1 MQGFQKEN
9 AMTQRLNMT
18 RRRLLLVSGAGATA
32 LPLFSIGQPALAAA
46 GDVAEQVAAAKDLV
60 TKAAATNIP
69 WDGPTTGPKA
79 LPGKTIVLISEDQ
92 RNGGALGVSEGVT
105 EAAKVIGWKLTVL
118 DGAGVI
124 ANRSAAFGKA
134 IALKPDVIIA
144 DNDDATEQKVN
155 ITKAADAGI
164 KVLGWHSNVKPG
176 PMEGVPLF
184 TNISTDPRS
193 VAKVSAALVIADSSG
208 AAGVVVF
215 TDSTEK
221 ISVMKSDAMAAFV
234 KECPGCSVVEV
245 IDTPLASVSTR
256 IPQMTQT
263 LQKRFGKTWTHS
275 LAINDGFFDFM
286 APTLRA
292 GGSPG
297 SGPPLNISG
306 GDGSE
311 AAFER
316 IRGQNYQYATVAE
329 PLRLHGWQLIDEANR
344 ALSGQDWSGY
354 VAPTHLVTKE
364 NIGTNGGPKNV
375 YDPDN
380 GYTEV
385 YKKIWGV

>member
-1 MQGFQKEN
+1 
-9 AMTQRLNMT
+9 MTHRSIIT
-18 RRRLLLVSGAGATA
+18 RRRMLQLTGTGVTA
-32 LPLFSIGQPALAAA
+32 LPLIHVGNPALAAE
-46 GDVAEQVAAAKDLV
+46 GDLAAQLAAAKAV
-60 TKAAATNIP
+60 VAKAAANKIS

-79 LPGKTIVLISEDQ
+79 LPGKSVILISEDQ
-92 RNGGALGVSEGVT
+92 RNGGALGVSEGAE
-105 EAAKVIGWKLTVL
+105 EAAKVIGWKLTIL

-124 ANRSAAFGKA
+124 ANRSAAFGQA

-144 DNDDATEQKVN
+144 DNDDATEQRVN
-155 ITKAADAGI
+155 IEKATKAGI

-184 TNISTDPRS
+184 TNISTDPRV
-193 VAKVSAALVIADSSG
+193 VAKVAAALAIVNADG
-208 AAGVVVF
+208 KAGVVVF

-221 ISVMKSDAMAAFV
+221 ISVMKSNAMAANI
-234 KECPGCSVVEV
+234 KDCSGCSVLDI

-256 IPQMTQT
+256 IPQMTQS
-263 LQKRFGKTWTHS
+263 LHQRFAKRWTHS

-292 GGSPG
+292 AGLPA
-297 SGPPLNISG
+297 SGPPVNISG
-306 GDGSE
+306 GDGSK

-316 IRGQNYQYATVAE
+316 IRGDNYQFATVAE

-344 ALSGQDWSGY
+344 ALSSVPWSGY
-354 VAPTHLVTKE
+354 VAPTHLVTKD
-364 NIGTNGGPKNV
+364 NIGSNGGPENV

-380 GYTEV
+380 GYRDA
-385 YKKIWGV
+385 YRKIWGV

>member
-1 MQGFQKEN
+1 
-9 AMTQRLNMT
+9 MTGRASLT
-18 RRRLLLVSGAGATA
+18 RRRFLELGGVGATA
-32 LPLFSIGQPALAAA
+32 LPLFYIGNPALAAE
-46 GDVAEQVAAAKDLV
+46 GDLAAQIAAAKELV
-60 TKAAATNIP
+60 AKSAASSVP

-79 LPGKTIVLISEDQ
+79 QAGKTIVLISEDQ

-105 EAAKVIGWKLTVL
+105 EAAKVIGWKLTIL

-124 ANRSAAFGKA
+124 ANRSAAFGQA

-155 ITKAADAGI
+155 IIKAANAGI

-184 TNISTDPRS
+184 TNISTDPTV
-193 VAKVSAALVIADSSG
+193 VAKVAAALAIANAEG
-208 AAGVVVF
+208 KAGVVVF
-215 TDSTEK
+215 TDATEK
-221 ISVMKSDAMAAFV
+221 ISVMKSNAMAANI
-234 KECPGCSVVEV
+234 KECSGCTVLET

-256 IPQMTQT
+256 IPQMTQS
-263 LQKRFGKTWTHS
+263 LHQRFGKKWTHS

-292 GGSPG
+292 AGSPG
-297 SGPPLNISG
+297 SGPPVNISG
-306 GDGSE
+306 GDGSK

-316 IRGQNYQYATVAE
+316 IRGNNYQYATVAE
-329 PLRLHGWQLIDEANR
+329 PLSLHGWQLIDEANR
-344 ALSGQDWSGY
+344 ALAGENWSGY

-364 NIGTNGGPKNV
+364 NIGSNGGPNNV

-380 GYTEV
+380 GYRDV
-385 YKKIWGV
+385 YNKIWGV

>member
-1 MQGFQKEN
+1 
-9 AMTQRLNMT
+9 MTGRASLT
-18 RRRLLLVSGAGATA
+18 RRRLLELGGVGATA
-32 LPLFSIGQPALAAA
+32 LPLFYIGNPTLAAE
-46 GDVAEQVAAAKDLV
+46 GDLAAQIAAAKELV
-60 TKAAATNIP
+60 AKSAASSVP

-79 LPGKTIVLISEDQ
+79 QAGKTIVLISEDQ

-105 EAAKVIGWKLTVL
+105 EAAKVIGWKLTIL

-124 ANRSAAFGKA
+124 ANRSAAFGQA

-155 ITKAADAGI
+155 IIKAANAGI

-184 TNISTDPRS
+184 TNISTDPTV
-193 VAKVSAALVIADSSG
+193 VAKVAAALAIANAEG
-208 AAGVVVF
+208 KAGVVVF
-215 TDSTEK
+215 TDATEK
-221 ISVMKSDAMAAFV
+221 ISVMKSNAMAANI
-234 KECPGCSVVEV
+234 KECLGCTVLET

-256 IPQMTQT
+256 IPQMTQS
-263 LQKRFGKTWTHS
+263 LHQRFGKKWTHS

-292 GGSPG
+292 AGSPG
-297 SGPPLNISG
+297 SGPPVNISG
-306 GDGSE
+306 GDGSK

-316 IRGQNYQYATVAE
+316 IRGNNYQYATVAE
-329 PLRLHGWQLIDEANR
+329 PLSLHGWQLIDEANR
-344 ALSGQDWSGY
+344 ALAGENWSGY

-364 NIGTNGGPKNV
+364 NIGSNGGPNNV

-380 GYTEV
+380 GYRDV

>member
-1 MQGFQKEN
+1 LG
-9 AMTQRLNMT
+9 
-18 RRRLLLVSGAGATA
+18 GAGASA
-32 LPLFSIGQPALAAA
+32 LPLFYIGNPVLAAE
-46 GDVAEQVAAAKDLV
+46 GDLAAQIAAAKELV
-60 TKAAATNIP
+60 AKSAASSVP

-79 LPGKTIVLISEDQ
+79 QAGKTVVLISEDQ
-92 RNGGALGVSEGVT
+92 RNGGALGVSEGVA
-105 EAAKVIGWKLTVL
+105 EAAKVIGWKLTIL

-124 ANRSAAFGKA
+124 ANRSAAFGQA

-155 ITKAADAGI
+155 IIKAANAGI

-184 TNISTDPRS
+184 TNISTDPTV
-193 VAKVSAALVIADSSG
+193 VAKVAAALAIANAEG
-208 AAGVVVF
+208 KAGVVVF
-215 TDSTEK
+215 TDATEK
-221 ISVMKSDAMAAFV
+221 ISVMKSNAMAANI
-234 KECPGCSVVEV
+234 KECSGCTVLET

-256 IPQMTQT
+256 IPQMTQS
-263 LQKRFGKTWTHS
+263 LHQRFGKKWTHS

-292 GGSPG
+292 AGSPG
-297 SGPPLNISG
+297 SGPPVNISG
-306 GDGSE
+306 GDGSK

-316 IRGQNYQYATVAE
+316 IRGDNYQYATVAE
-329 PLRLHGWQLIDEANR
+329 PLSLHGWQLIDEANR
-344 ALSGQDWSGY
+344 ALAGENWSGY

-364 NIGTNGGPKNV
+364 NIGSNGGPNNV

-380 GYTEV
+380 GYRDV

>member
-1 MQGFQKEN
+1 
-9 AMTQRLNMT
+9 MTGRASLT
-18 RRRLLLVSGAGATA
+18 RRRLLELGGVGATA
-32 LPLFSIGQPALAAA
+32 LPLFYIGNPTLAAE
-46 GDVAEQVAAAKDLV
+46 GDLAAQIAAAKELV
-60 TKAAATNIP
+60 AKSAASSVP

-79 LPGKTIVLISEDQ
+79 QAGKTIVLISEDQ

-105 EAAKVIGWKLTVL
+105 EAAKVIGWKLTIL

-124 ANRSAAFGKA
+124 ANRSAAFGQA

-155 ITKAADAGI
+155 IIKAANAGI

-184 TNISTDPRS
+184 TNISTDPTV
-193 VAKVSAALVIADSSG
+193 VAKVAAALAIANAEG
-208 AAGVVVF
+208 KAGVVVF
-215 TDSTEK
+215 NDATEK
-221 ISVMKSDAMAAFV
+221 ISVMKSNAMAANI
-234 KECPGCSVVEV
+234 KECLGCTVLET

-256 IPQMTQT
+256 IPQMTQS
-263 LQKRFGKTWTHS
+263 LHQRFGKKWTHS

-292 GGSPG
+292 AGSPG
-297 SGPPLNISG
+297 SGPPVNISG
-306 GDGSE
+306 GDGSK

-316 IRGQNYQYATVAE
+316 IRGNNYQYATVAE
-329 PLRLHGWQLIDEANR
+329 PLSLHGWQLIDEANR
-344 ALSGQDWSGY
+344 ALAGENWSGY

-364 NIGTNGGPKNV
+364 NIGSNGGPNNV

-380 GYTEV
+380 GYRDV

>member
-1 MQGFQKEN
+1 
-9 AMTQRLNMT
+9 MTERLVWT
-18 RRRLLLVSGAGATA
+18 RRRVLEWAGASATA
-32 LPLFSIGQPALAAA
+32 LPLFSIGNPARAADGDLAA
-46 GDVAEQVAAAKDLV
+46 QVAAAKEIV
-60 TKAAATNIP
+60 AKAAASAVP

-79 LPGKTIVLISEDQ
+79 QPGKHVVLISEDQ

-105 EAAKVIGWKLTVL
+105 EAAKVMGWRLTVL

-124 ANRSAAFGKA
+124 ANRAAAFGQA

-155 ITKAADAGI
+155 IIKASAAGI

-176 PMEGVPLF
+176 PMEGIPLF
-184 TNISTDPRS
+184 TNISTDPTV
-193 VAKVSAALVIADSSG
+193 VAKVAAALAIADANG
-208 AAGVVVF
+208 KAGVVVF
-215 TDSTEK
+215 TDATEK
-221 ISVMKSDAMAAFV
+221 ISVMKSNAMAANI
-234 KECPGCSVVEV
+234 KACSGCTVLDV

-256 IPQMTQT
+256 IPQMTQS
-263 LQKRFGKTWTHS
+263 LHQRFGAKWTHS

-292 GGSPG
+292 AGSAG
-297 SGPPLNISG
+297 SGPPVNISG
-306 GDGSE
+306 GDGSK

-316 IRGQNYQYATVAE
+316 IRGSNFQFATVAE
-329 PLRLHGWQLIDEANR
+329 PLSLHGWQLIDEANR
-344 ALSGQDWSGY
+344 ALAGVPWSGF
-354 VAPTHLVTKE
+354 VAPTHLVTKD
-364 NIGTNGGPKNV
+364 NIGSNGGPNNV

-380 GYTEV
+380 GYRDV

>member
-1 MQGFQKEN
+1 MADKVN
-9 AMTQRLNMT
+9 IT
-18 RRRLLLVSGAGATA
+18 RRRMLELGGSAAIT
-32 LPLFSIGQPALAAA
+32 LPLFNIGRPALAAA

-60 TKAAATNIP
+60 ANAAATSIP
-69 WDGPTTGPKA
+69 WDGPTTGPKTQR
-79 LPGKTIVLISEDQ
+79 GKTVVLISEDQ

-105 EAAKVIGWKLTVL
+105 EAAKVIGWKLTTL

-124 ANRSAAFGKA
+124 ANRSAGFGQA
-134 IALKPDVIIA
+134 VALKPDVIIA

-155 ITKAADAGI
+155 ITKAANAGI

-193 VAKVSAALVIADSSG
+193 VAKVSAALVIADSNG
-208 AAGVVVF
+208 NAGVIVF
-215 TDSTEK
+215 TDATEK

-234 KECPGCSVVEV
+234 KECPGCSVLEV
-245 IDTPLASVSTR
+245 VDTPLASVSTR
-256 IPQMTQT
+256 IPQMTQS
-263 LQKRFGKTWTHS
+263 LQKRFGKKWTHS

-286 APTLRA
+286 APPLRA
-292 GGSPG
+292 AGVPG
-297 SGPPLNISG
+297 AGPPINISG
-306 GDGSE
+306 GDGST
-311 AAFER
+311 AAFDR
-316 IRGQNYQYATVAE
+316 IRGQNYQFATVAE

-344 ALSGQDWSGY
+344 ALSGQEWSGY
-354 VAPTHLVTKE
+354 VAPTHLVTKD

-375 YDPDN
+375 FDPDN
-380 GYTEV
+380 GYTEI

>member
-1 MQGFQKEN
+1 
-9 AMTQRLNMT
+9 MTGRASLT
-18 RRRLLLVSGAGATA
+18 RRRLLELGGVGATA
-32 LPLFSIGQPALAAA
+32 LPLFYIGNPTLAAE
-46 GDVAEQVAAAKDLV
+46 GDLAAQIAAAKELV
-60 TKAAATNIP
+60 AKSAASSVP

-79 LPGKTIVLISEDQ
+79 QAGKTIVLISEDQ

-105 EAAKVIGWKLTVL
+105 EAAKVIGWKLTIL

-124 ANRSAAFGKA
+124 ANRSAAFGQA

-155 ITKAADAGI
+155 IIKAANAGI

-184 TNISTDPRS
+184 TNISTDPTV
-193 VAKVSAALVIADSSG
+193 VAKVAAALAIANAEG
-208 AAGVVVF
+208 KAGVVVF
-215 TDSTEK
+215 TDATEK
-221 ISVMKSDAMAAFV
+221 ISVMKSNAMAANI
-234 KECPGCSVVEV
+234 KECLGCTVLET

-256 IPQMTQT
+256 IPQMTQS
-263 LQKRFGKTWTHS
+263 LHQRFGKKWTHS

-292 GGSPG
+292 AGSPG
-297 SGPPLNISG
+297 SGPPVNISG
-306 GDGSE
+306 GDGSK

-316 IRGQNYQYATVAE
+316 IRGNNYQYATVAE
-329 PLRLHGWQLIDEANR
+329 PLSLHGWQLIDEANR
-344 ALSGQDWSGY
+344 ALAGENWSGY

-364 NIGTNGGPKNV
+364 NIGSNGGPNNV

-380 GYTEV
+380 GYRDV
-385 YKKIWGV
+385 YKKIWGI

>member
-1 MQGFQKEN
+1 
-9 AMTQRLNMT
+9 MTQRIQLT
-18 RRRLLLVSGAGATA
+18 RRRLLELGGAGASA
-32 LPLFSIGQPALAAA
+32 LSLFHIGNPALAAE
-46 GDVAEQVAAAKDLV
+46 GDLAAQVAAAKDLIA
-60 TKAAATNIP
+60 KAAASSVP

-79 LPGKTIVLISEDQ
+79 LAGKTVVLISEDQ

-105 EAAKVIGWKLTVL
+105 EAAKVIGWRLTIL

-124 ANRSAAFGKA
+124 ANRSAAFGQA

-155 ITKAADAGI
+155 IIKAVNAGI

-184 TNISTDPRS
+184 TNISTDPVV
-193 VAKVSAALVIADSSG
+193 VAKVSAALAIANAEG
-208 AAGVVVF
+208 KAGVVVF

-221 ISVMKSDAMAAFV
+221 ISVMKSNAMAANIR
-234 KECPGCSVVEV
+234 ECSGSTVLET

-256 IPQMTQT
+256 IPQMTQSLT
-263 LQKRFGKTWTHS
+263 QRFGKKWTYS

-292 GGSPG
+292 AGSPG
-297 SGPPLNISG
+297 GGPPINISG
-306 GDGSE
+306 GDGSK

-316 IRGQNYQYATVAE
+316 IRGANYQFATVAE
-329 PLRLHGWQLIDEANR
+329 PLSLHGWQLIDEANR
-344 ALSGQDWSGY
+344 ALSGTDWSGY
-354 VAPTHLVTKE
+354 VAPTHLVTKD
-364 NIGTNGGPKNV
+364 NIGSNGGPNNV

-380 GYTEV
+380 GYRDV
-385 YKKIWGV
+385 YKKIWGI